1 MIERA
6 AALYAAVK
14 AVASNPQFP
23 AVAVTA
29 VLVTAGV
36 LWGRRWYLGRTNGQA
51 QKVVADA
58 FAVVVPY
65 LAGLVVLGLALFAA
79 AVEPRPWYETAA
91 TLLGELDAVRD
102 RVLRELNQRIVETVG
117 HSPINRQL
125 TAARGDPH
133 PLALLVGEA
142 HHGAREPIEQRAHA
156 GTTQLEQSASH
167 LTRASLH
174 HLRAAPKRR
183 RATFGVRRVGAQRR
197 GRRLDTRECQRVVSE
212 QP

>member
-36 LWGRRWYLGRTNGQA
+36 LWGRRWYLRRTNGQP

-79 AVEPRPWYETAA
+79 AGEPRPWYETAA
-91 TLLGELDAVRD
+91 TLLALLALIRLAVFLVRLTLGKGQSIKSWELRVTLIIWALIAAETLGWLDPVIAELDSIGLTGGKTRITIWS
-102 RVLRELNQRIVETVG
+102 VLKAIATV
-117 HSPINRQL
+117 
-125 TAARGDPH
+125 T
-133 PLALLVGEA
+133 V
-142 HHGAREPIEQRAHA
+142 
-156 GTTQLEQSASH
+156 
-167 LTRASLH
+167 
-174 HLRAAPKRR
+174 
-183 RATFGVRRVGAQRR
+183 FV
-197 GRRLDTRECQRVVSE
+197 VVSVWVARWIDKHYF
-212 QP
+212 QPVAQ